1 MRYSTGLR
9 RIAGVVVALTGLV
22 AAVPA
27 QAVSFLPWEQTKAY
41 YEAFEFGGITRS
53 VGFLVPVN
61 PRPNAPAVI
70 VLHYNLGPSATMANL
85 TEVGEFARDKGAFVI
100 LPEAHDL
107 TWSHAPNETNPTDD
121 VGYLNALIDSLVA
134 RYPIDPKRIY
144 MTGYSQGGNMTVR
157 FACEHPEKI
166 AAGAVIAAT
175 MRKSLERVCAPSVP
189 TPMMFFNGT
198 ADDQVPYA
206 VGALS
211 IQRDLTGVGALTA
224 PNAAKWWADQNQ
236 CPGTTVRTNFPTSIE
251 DGTSVYVDRY
261 TNCPPNR
268 GAELY
273 TIVEGGH
280 NWPGS
285 LDFVPRTGLTTQNI
299 RANAEMWRFFMEH
312 SR

>member
-1 MRYSTGLR
+1 MRCAISLQ
-9 RIAGVVVALTGLV
+9 RIAGSLLALVLL
-22 AAVPA
+22 AAGTTA
-27 QAVSFLPWEQTKAY
+27 QAVSFLPWENTRAY

-53 VGFLVPVN
+53 VGFIVPAN
-61 PRPNAPAVI
+61 PKAKSPAVI

-85 TEVGEFARDKGAFVI
+85 TEVGEWARDKGAFVI

-206 VGALS
+206 VGVIS

-224 PNAAKWWADQNQ
+224 PNAAKWWADANQ
-236 CPGTTVRTNFPTSIE
+236 CPGTTVRTNLPVTIQ

-268 GAELY
+268 GVELY

>member
-1 MRYSTGLR
+1 MRFASGLQ
-9 RIAGVVVALTGLV
+9 RIAGALLAAVAALTSG
-22 AAVPA
+22 PA
-27 QAVSFLPWEQTKAY
+27 GAVSFLPWEHTRAY
-41 YEAFEFGGITRS
+41 YEAFQFGGITRT
-53 VGFLVPVN
+53 VGFIVPAQ
-61 PRPNAPAVI
+61 PRPGSPAVL

-85 TEVGEFARDKGAFVI
+85 TEVGEWARDHGAFVI

-107 TWSHAPNETNPTDD
+107 TWSHAPNETNATDD
-121 VGYLNALIDSLVA
+121 VGYLNALIDNLLA
-134 RYPIDPKRIY
+134 RYPIDPKRVY

-198 ADDQVPYA
+198 ADDQVPYE
-206 VGALS
+206 VGLIS
-211 IQRDLTGVGALTA
+211 LQRDLTGVGALTA
-224 PNAAKWWADQNQ
+224 PDAARRWADINQ
-236 CPGTTVRTNFPTSIE
+236 CPGSTERYTFPTTVE
-251 DGTSVYVDRY
+251 DGTRVYVDRY
-261 TNCPPNR
+261 TACPPNR
-268 GAELY
+268 GVEQF

-280 NWPGS
+280 NWPGA

-299 RANAEMWRFFMEH
+299 RANREMWRFFMEH

>member
-1 MRYSTGLR
+1 MRFASALQRTAGSLLAL
-9 RIAGVVVALTGLV
+9 IALV
-22 AAVPA
+22 AAIPA
-27 QAVSFLPWEQTKAY
+27 QAVSFLPWEHTRAY

-53 VGFLVPVN
+53 VGFL
-61 PRPNAPAVI
+61 APANPQGKVPAVL
-70 VLHYNLGPSATMANL
+70 VLHYNLGPAATMANL
-85 TEVGEFARDKGAFVI
+85 TEVGEFARDHGAFVI
-100 LPEAHDL
+100 LPEANDL

-157 FACEHPEKI
+157 FVCEHPEKI

-198 ADDQVPYA
+198 ADDQVPYE
-206 VGALS
+206 VGLIS
-211 IQRDLTGVGALTA
+211 LQRDLTGVGALT
-224 PNAAKWWADQNQ
+224 PPDAAKWWADANQ
-236 CPGTTVRTNFPTSIE
+236 CPGTTVRTNIPTTVE

-261 TNCPPNR
+261 TDCPPNR

-273 TIVEGGH
+273 TVVEGGH

-299 RANAEMWRFFMEH
+299 RANREMWRFFMEH